1 MYALGRGARVR
12 ERRWPG
18 LRLFEGLGWGQGGGW
33 IVGVLMIRALSFSMM
48 VRRVR
53 RLDWDEELIAAEVL
67 LS

>member
-1 MYALGRGARVR
+1 M
-12 ERRWPG
+12 
-18 LRLFEGLGWGQGGGW
+18 
-33 IVGVLMIRALSFSMM
+33 GVLMIRALSFSMM